1 VTVPVRTA
9 VASPL
14 AFVEVTAERVPPVV
28 ENTTTVPLAT
38 ADPAAFRTLALI
50 VTGVLIVAVAAEDVS
65 VKDAGTLGGVT
76 ITSPPPPPPQP
87 NTTNV
92 SRDNNRPDR
101 FLKFMIFLLFFSDF
115 LSNQNKFCC
124 ETE

>member
-1 VTVPVRTA
+1 VVAPVRTA

-14 AFVEVTAERVPPVV
+14 ASVVVTAERVPPVV

-50 VTGVLIVAVAAEDVS
+50 VTGVLIVDVAAEEVS
-65 VKDAGTLGGVT
+65 VKDAGTLGRMT
-76 ITSPPPPPPQP
+76 TSPPPPPPPQP

-101 FLKFMIFLLFFSDF
+101 FLTFMIFLLFLSDF
-115 LSNQNKFCC
+115 LRIQNLFL
-124 ETE
+124 